1 MQHTLSAITQTL
13 PSTTLWAEKIG
24 GNLLL
29 AIIIFIVSLVIV
41 RIGTRVIRH
50 SMKLRITMTDRRRDT
65 LASLLT
71 HILKYTVYFI
81 MVLTILPLFGINIA
95 ALLAGAGV
103 AGLAIGFGAQ
113 SLVTDFFSGFFI
125 LFEDQYG
132 IGDWVVINSV
142 TGKIVLVGPRITA
155 IQVWTGEIVYF
166 RNGTISAVTNY
177 SKSPSLAVITFSVG
191 YDTHADTALAI
202 LKNVLEEVQQEDPH
216 ALGDIQILGVN
227 MLNDSNYTI
236 EATIKCEPYSQF
248 SVQRL
253 TYKKLQKHFLDRGMK
268 PPFQSIVMV
277 HSDNQPP
284 QS

>member
-1 MQHTLSAITQTL
+1 MQHTLSTITRTL
-13 PSTTLWAEKIG
+13 PSTTLWAEKIA

-132 IGDWVVINSV
+132 IGDWVVINNV

-177 SKSPSLAVITFSVG
+177 SKSPSLAVITFNVG

-216 ALGDIQILGVN
+216 VMGDIQILGVN

-236 EATIKCEPYSQF
+236 EATIKCEPYSQY

-277 HSDNQPP
+277 NSDNQPP
-284 QS
+284 KP

>member
-1 MQHTLSAITQTL
+1 MQHTLSAITKTL
-13 PSTTLWAEKIG
+13 PSTTLWAEKIA

-132 IGDWVVINSV
+132 IGDWVVINNV

-177 SKSPSLAVITFSVG
+177 SKSPSLAVITFNVG

-216 ALGDIQILGVN
+216 VMGDIQILGVN

-236 EATIKCEPYSQF
+236 EATIKCEPYSQS

-277 HSDNQPP
+277 NADHQPP
-284 QS
+284 KP